1 MVFVKDSRLQNVIA
15 DHPIFSGVGNGSE
28 RINIG
33 SVSSFLSSP
42 QLPAQILSSEPA
54 VKPSDD
60 NEIRNVVAVRGA
72 EIFFAIDGQVR
83 CVDCANIRESKNSR
97 SYKILNIPR
106 IEFAVRQLKI
116 NETGTLLAIIG
127 DCDIV
132 ICILPLPGFSKQ
144 VEPKLHARRR
154 TVGERVFSSNI
165 KIRKAL
171 WHPLSKEDSCLLVL
185 CSDNTLRMFDLNYSY
200 DEPEQVYNFSKS
212 KSASESTNSFG
223 LSDDDE
229 MEMVSMC
236 FGSPVQG
243 MGSMALYVL
252 SSEGDICALSPFIP
266 RQCAIQREN
275 ITMMLQWAIAEDRD
289 NDIEVSASP
298 SSTSSANDASARVE
312 RFRRRQQV
320 TWVADVVRQ
329 CNSTRPV
336 GLIPRIN
343 RYGESAD
350 LCVFERPD
358 TIKYAVKLQNPVRP
372 VPFPADLYGA
382 IASDITILELENDST
397 ILITVDQ
404 KGRVNLFL
412 QDTPIGAL
420 WETSIFATLFGDE
433 EEVFDVIDEPTVQ
446 TIESI
451 QLKSNTLST
460 FGKANAVEEGVRY
473 NFVEVSLDNDYVL
486 LMSSTRIIQIDFKNW
501 KQKLSDAFASARPES
516 DLRQV
521 LLEKDGKPKSE
532 IKSLYTTAA
541 SSKGVPLGA
550 IVVPN
555 AILGDILIVPREG
568 GIEVFIDDEEGGIN
582 PLGAQVSNYSLSQ
595 PLSANAS
602 RVTYQTLM
610 SPVPIDVSSLTRG
623 SSTEAK
629 LALKRGMVK
638 FSLTE
643 RPLEVS
649 EDSLE
654 YLGNAAEL
662 LEVEIRDV
670 QNVGLKLQRRLV
682 EQRGE
687 LERQI
692 RKLQEV
698 LSRAADSTQEV
709 TATDQVG
716 KIFERQKSLND
727 RADRIYKKLVETQ
740 PLPISDSERKWIQE
754 LHRVKA
760 KVDERTTGLKPRA
773 TMATSQAKKIVA
785 MAGSVSDKS
794 LTDATNKSPKPL
806 MTGLRREKIESLK
819 ELIDTESSIINKTR
833 SAVDSLMQRIDERM
847 ESLSLASAE

>member
-1 MVFVKDSRLQNVIA
+1 
-15 DHPIFSGVGNGSE
+15 
-28 RINIG
+28 
-33 SVSSFLSSP
+33 
-42 QLPAQILSSEPA
+42 
-54 VKPSDD
+54 
-60 NEIRNVVAVRGA
+60 
-72 EIFFAIDGQVR
+72 
-83 CVDCANIRESKNSR
+83 
-97 SYKILNIPR
+97 
-106 IEFAVRQLKI
+106 
-116 NETGTLLAIIG
+116 
-127 DCDIV
+127 
-132 ICILPLPGFSKQ
+132 
-144 VEPKLHARRR
+144 
-154 TVGERVFSSNI
+154 
-165 KIRKAL
+165 
-171 WHPLSKEDSCLLVL
+171 
-185 CSDNTLRMFDLNYSY
+185 MFDLNYSY

-670 QNVGLKLQRRLV
+670 QNVGLKLQRR
-682 EQRGE
+682 
-687 LERQI
+687 
-692 RKLQEV
+692 
-698 LSRAADSTQEV
+698 
-709 TATDQVG
+709 
-716 KIFERQKSLND
+716 
-727 RADRIYKKLVETQ
+727 
-740 PLPISDSERKWIQE
+740 
-754 LHRVKA
+754 
-760 KVDERTTGLKPRA
+760 
-773 TMATSQAKKIVA
+773 
-785 MAGSVSDKS
+785 
-794 LTDATNKSPKPL
+794 
-806 MTGLRREKIESLK
+806 
-819 ELIDTESSIINKTR
+819 
-833 SAVDSLMQRIDERM
+833 
-847 ESLSLASAE
+847 